1 MVVVG
6 LDRAVGF
13 PLPAVITAASLKDPP
28 WSLWWGP
35 ATTGVCHGATHREYS
50 AEGTQKGGLSVLPG
64 ASPQREWHAGLR

>member
-13 PLPAVITAASLKDPP
+13 PLPAVITAASLKNRP

-50 AEGTQKGGLSVLPG
+50 TEGTQKGGLNLLPG
-64 ASPQREWHAGLR
+64 TSP